1 MKNEIYFFDKTS
13 ERVVEKYYCLNNW
26 ELLSFEADDGFIY
39 PSVEHY
45 YQVFYNLSKSIK
57 FFDKN
62 NKKFLEAFDIIR
74 YLMNNLEMPP
84 THRKLSD

>member
-45 YQVFYNLSKSIK
+45 YQVL
-57 FFDKN
+57 
-62 NKKFLEAFDIIR
+62 L
-74 YLMNNLEMPP
+74 
-84 THRKLSD
+84 